1 MSKSKFERP
10 TIVMAS
16 SSPRRQELVRSLGL
30 PYVVHPSDADET
42 VAADMLP
49 DCIVETLALRKA
61 RAVADIRRAA
71 GEGGIVI
78 GSDTIVVLDGKVL
91 GKPINEEDAVQM
103 LTSLQGNAHK
113 VYTGVAMID
122 AAGKHTEVA
131 HGVTTVHM
139 KPWTEDQIRRYVA
152 TGEPMDKAGAYGIQ
166 GIGSTLVTHIE
177 GCYFNVVGLPL
188 SLVSDMLATFDIIVP

>member
-1 MSKSKFERP
+1 MSISKFERP

-42 VAADMLP
+42 VDPNLDP
-49 DCIVETLALRKA
+49 ECIVETLALRKA
-61 RAVADIRRAA
+61 QAVADVRKAA
-71 GEGGIVI
+71 GEHGIVI
-78 GSDTIVVLDGKVL
+78 GSDTIVVLDGEVL
-91 GKPINEEDAVQM
+91 GKPMNEEDAVHM
-103 LTSLQGNAHK
+103 LTRLQGRSHK

-122 AAGKHTEVA
+122 AADEHTEVA

-139 KPWTEDQIRRYVA
+139 KPWTDEQIHRYVA

-166 GIGSTLVTHIE
+166 GIGSTLVTQIE

-188 SLVSDMLATFDIIVP
+188 SLVSDMLASYGIIIP